1 MTRLSL
7 GNYAL
12 IGAGLLAVMFASP
25 AAHAIGGTTG
35 NGSGAAGGGQELQY
49 VTTTTLNVPGFLKM
63 MMGHK
68 GEQPPTT
75 TTISTYRTRRDDG
88 KGTSTIVECDLSRII
103 TIDDNAKTYTVLSF
117 DDEMKTVAAALAKA
131 QAAAKAATP
140 APASTTMTG
149 TGRTAITLDE
159 KPDNQTQVIAGLT
172 AHHAVDTITISE
184 QGTGDCPS
192 FSQSMTEDVWFAPPP
207 VKMSCPTKLA
217 IPTIPSAP
225 GQSSNPC
232 AQNMMIQA
240 NSVRSAQ
247 PRIMLKSTMS
257 MPGSQKAG
265 MNISTT
271 TLVTSLKTQPYEP
284 AFFDIPAGYTKVDAS
299 TASPP
304 PHR

>member
-35 NGSGAAGGGQELQY
+35 NGSAGGQELQY
-49 VTTTTLNVPGFLKM
+49 VTTTTINMPAFLKM

-68 GEQPPTT
+68 GDQPPAT

-103 TIDDNAKTYTVLSF
+103 TIDDNAKTYTVVSF
-117 DDEMKTVAAALAKA
+117 DDEMKTLAAAIAKA

-140 APASTTMTG
+140 APASTTMSG
-149 TGRTAITLDE
+149 TSRTAITFDE
-159 KPDNQTQVIAGLT
+159 KPDSQTQVIAGLT
-172 AHHAVDTITISE
+172 AHHAVDTITISA
-184 QGTGDCPS
+184 QGTGDCPT
-192 FSQSMTEDVWFAPPP
+192 FSESMTEDVWFAPPP

-217 IPTIPSAP
+217 MPTIPSAP

-232 AQNMMIQA
+232 AQNLMLQA
-240 NSVRSAQ
+240 NNVRSAQ
-247 PRIMLKSTMS
+247 ARILLKSTMAV
-257 MPGSQKAG
+257 GAAQKAG

-271 TLVTSLKTQPYEP
+271 TLVTSLKTQPYDP

-299 TASPP
+299 AASPP

>member
-12 IGAGLLAVMFASP
+12 IGAGVLAVIFAAP

-35 NGSGAAGGGQELQY
+35 NGSSAAGGQELQY
-49 VTTTTLNVPGFLKM
+49 VTTTTVNLPSFLKM

-68 GEQPPTT
+68 GDVPPSTT
-75 TTISTYRTRRDDG
+75 TVSAFRTRRDDG

-103 TIDDNAKTYTVLSF
+103 TIDDNAKTYTVVSF
-117 DDEMKTVAAALAKA
+117 DDEMKNLAAALAKA

-149 TGRTAITLDE
+149 TGRTAITFDE
-159 KPDNQTQVIAGLT
+159 KPDSQTQVIAGLT

-184 QGTGDCPS
+184 QGTGDCPT
-192 FSQSMTEDVWFAPPP
+192 FSESMTDDVWFAPPP
-207 VKMSCPTKLA
+207 IKMSCPTKLA
-217 IPTIPSAP
+217 VPAIPSAP

-247 PRIMLKSTMS
+247 SRILLKSTMAVAAA
-257 MPGSQKAG
+257 QKAG
-265 MNISTT
+265 FNVSTT
-271 TLVTSLKTQPYEP
+271 TLVTSLKTQPYDP
-284 AFFDIPAGYTKVDAS
+284 AFFDIPAGYTKVDAAA
-299 TASPP
+299 ASPP